1 MARSVALI
9 FACLAGAVAKDS
21 CNDSKAPCSGKS
33 TFKTLYAELA
43 GASAQSATSAD
54 LSLKYTDFSVTEID
68 YGKTWVTYTQGGKGD
83 AKSSCKLPAS
93 CSDVSKMTTKARRA
107 PRRRARAR
115 PRASR
120 EPPPAHRR
128 APRRRNSATR
138 PTRPSWAARPSP
150 TRNPRSTRSRKK
162 AASRR
167 SSALS

>member
-93 CSDVSKMTTKARRA
+93 CSDVSKMTTKARLC
-107 PRRRARAR
+107 PPPPRARAASR
-115 PRASR
+115 VPRTAPRAS
-120 EPPPAHRR
+120 PR
-128 APRRRNSATR
+128 APPQKFCDKPNASFMGGTAKSYSKSQVDTFQ
-138 PTRPSWAARPSP
+138 
-150 TRNPRSTRSRKK
+150 KK
-162 AASRR
+162 SCK
-167 SSALS
+167 

>member
-83 AKSSCKLPAS
+83 AKSSCKLPAT

-107 PRRRARAR
+107 PRRRARAASR
-115 PRASR
+115 VPRTAPHASPRA
-120 EPPPAHRR
+120 PPQKFCDTPNASFMGGT
-128 APRRRNSATR
+128 AKSYSKSQVDTFQ
-138 PTRPSWAARPSP
+138 
-150 TRNPRSTRSRKK
+150 KK
-162 AASRR
+162 SCK
-167 SSALS
+167 

>member
-83 AKSSCKLPAS
+83 AKSSCKLPAT

-120 EPPPAHRR
+120 EPPPHASPR
-128 APRRRNSATR
+128 APPQKFCDTPNASFMGGTAKSYSKSQVDTFQ
-138 PTRPSWAARPSP
+138 
-150 TRNPRSTRSRKK
+150 KK
-162 AASRR
+162 SCK
-167 SSALS
+167 